1 MHWNLNLFA
10 LHRGGL
16 TLLDGTLSYDF
27 LPSLFTLRGTTDA
40 AALKHCA
47 TTKAATGTDGLLS
60 WAARFQLLFLIM
72 VVHSFAGLMIFLLV
86 AAAAADRGVVVAIA
100 TVECS

>member
-27 LPSLFTLRGTTDA
+27 LPSLFTLRRTTDA

-47 TTKAATGTDGLLS
+47 TTEAATRTDGLFS

-86 AAAAADRGVVVAIA
+86 AAAADRGVVVAIA